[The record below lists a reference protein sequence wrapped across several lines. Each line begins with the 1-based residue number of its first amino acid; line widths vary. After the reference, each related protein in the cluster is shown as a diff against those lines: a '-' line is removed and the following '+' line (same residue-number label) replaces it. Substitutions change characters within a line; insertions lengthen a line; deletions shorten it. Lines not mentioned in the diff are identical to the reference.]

1 VVGDRTVGGIY
12 RSSDHWITNTAR
24 NGKASPFQVTPEVD
38 ELCRKA
44 VAAVGGG
51 FLSVDL
57 LEHADGLLVNEL
69 NYTPEFHGFMDA
81 TGIPV
86 ADHVIDYVQ
95 QVGAAEAV
103 A

>member
-1 VVGDRTVGGIY
+1 
-12 RSSDHWITNTAR
+12 
-24 NGKASPFQVTPEVD
+24 
-38 ELCRKA
+38 
-44 VAAVGGG
+44 
-51 FLSVDL
+51 VDL
-57 LEHADGLLVNEL
+57 LEHEDGLLVNEL

-95 QVGAAEAV
+95 QVGMRQAV